1 VRCGRIAA
9 SEPTIAASIQVA
21 ALGARAPENRQS
33 ARGQKWQ
40 PCSGDKEDF
49 IRVGA
54 LDLSAWGK
62 ATDVDI
68 AGIRGMRAGDEPG
81 LSGNRRSVRDISCRS
96 RRRRFGSWAGRSI
109 LRGRFRCWGRRWSR
123 SGGKLR
129 LSGLSSL
136 IAKSILCCRSVR
148 AAFAPAFAGCKH
160 NQECGGGHDPVR
172 SFHGDSFFKNARLMD
187 NLQCKSSVRPAG
199 K

>member
-9 SEPTIAASIQVA
+9 SEPTNAVPIQAA

-62 ATDVDI
+62 ATDVHI
-68 AGIRGMRAGDEPG
+68 AGIRGMRAGDEPS
-81 LSGNRRSVRDISCRS
+81 LSRNRRSVRDIPCRSCRGGRRLRRGS
-96 RRRRFGSWAGRSI
+96 WCGILRRRLGGGGW
-109 LRGRFRCWGRRWSR
+109 RWSR

-129 LSGLSSL
+129 LCGLSSL

-148 AAFAPAFAGCKH
+148 AALAAALTGCKH
-160 NQECGGGHDPVR
+160 NQERGGGHDPVR
-172 SFHGDSFFKNARLMD
+172 RFHGDSFSKTHD
-187 NLQCKSSVRPAG
+187 
-199 K
+199 